1 LEAQIEGYKRKISE
15 EQAQEVRIQEDLNA
29 STQEQIGA
37 KGREG
42 IEAFSV
48 VEVVAEEIGALENS
62 NLVVERELA
71 TLRKIYSECT
81 KNL

>member
-15 EQAQEVRIQEDLNA
+15 EQAQKVRIQEDLNA
-29 STQEQIGA
+29 STQEQIGS

-48 VEVVAEEIGALENS
+48 AEVVAEEIGALENS